1 MRLVLLMIFLLL
13 NDIIAAGA
21 GAGAMDV
28 VDVEN
33 AANTEDAAAEGCCW

>member
-13 NDIIAAGA
+13 NDIIAA